1 MSIRR
6 YLLSFPIFIFIFIV
20 QEAFI
25 TQLRIPFAGFSL
37 LLIVSLI
44 WAALSTPE
52 IGALTG
58 FGAGLLMDLSQTTP
72 GPMGQWTLVMI
83 LAGFS
88 VAFLGYGDDNI
99 RANPINI
106 VLITTIGVVA
116 SQSVFLLF
124 GLMLGQEVGS
134 TSHLLFILAGSAFWT
149 AIVSPFLL
157 KAISFMH
164 ANIFGTRSLI

>member
-6 YLLSFPIFIFIFIV
+6 YLLSFPIFIFLFII

-25 TQLRIPFAGFSL
+25 TQLRIPFAGFSV
-37 LLIVSLI
+37 LLIATLI

-83 LAGFS
+83 LAGFA

-106 VLITTIGVVA
+106 VLITTIGVVV
-116 SQSVFLLF
+116 SQVVFLLF
-124 GLMLGQEVGS
+124 GLMLGQQVGS
-134 TSHLLFILAGSAFWT
+134 ASHILFILAGSAFWT
-149 AIVSPFLL
+149 AIISPFLL
-157 KAISFMH
+157 KAISFVH
-164 ANIFGTRSLI
+164 ANVFGTRSLL

>member
-6 YLLSFPIFIFIFIV
+6 YLLSFPIFIFIV

-37 LLIVSLI
+37 LLIVALI

-134 TSHLLFILAGSAFWT
+134 TTHLLFILAGSAFWT

-157 KAISFMH
+157 KVISFMH
-164 ANIFGTRSLI
+164 ANVFGTRSLI

>member
-6 YLLSFPIFIFIFIV
+6 YLLSFPIFIFIFIL
-20 QEAFI
+20 QEAFV

-37 LLIVSLI
+37 LLIVALI

-72 GPMGQWTLVMI
+72 GPMGQWTLVLI

-116 SQSVFLLF
+116 SQIVFLIF
-124 GLMLGQEVGS
+124 GFMLGQEIGS
-134 TSHLLFILAGSAFWT
+134 LGHLLFILAGSAFWT
-149 AIVSPFLL
+149 AIVCPFLL
-157 KAISFMH
+157 KAVSFIH
-164 ANIFGTRSLI
+164 ANVFGTRSLI

>member
-6 YLLSFPIFIFIFIV
+6 YLLSFPIFIFIFII
-20 QEAFI
+20 QEAFV

-72 GPMGQWTLVMI
+72 GPMGQWTLVLI

-116 SQSVFLLF
+116 SQIVFLIF
-124 GLMLGQEVGS
+124 GFMLGQEIGS
-134 TSHLLFILAGSAFWT
+134 LGHLLFILAGSAFWT

-157 KAISFMH
+157 KAVSFIH
-164 ANIFGTRSLI
+164 ANVFGTRTLI

>member
-20 QEAFI
+20 QEALI

-37 LLIVSLI
+37 LLIVALI

-116 SQSVFLLF
+116 SQSAFLLF

-134 TSHLLFILAGSAFWT
+134 ASHLLFILAGSAFWT

-157 KAISFMH
+157 KAISFIH
-164 ANIFGTRSLI
+164 ANVFGTRSLI

>member
-20 QEAFI
+20 QEALI

-37 LLIVSLI
+37 LLIVALI

-106 VLITTIGVVA
+106 VFITTIGVVA

-134 TSHLLFILAGSAFWT
+134 ASHLLFILAGSAFWT

-157 KAISFMH
+157 KAISFIH
-164 ANIFGTRSLI
+164 ANVFGTRTLI

>member
-37 LLIVSLI
+37 LLIVALI

-99 RANPINI
+99 RSNPINI

-116 SQSVFLLF
+116 SQLVFLIF

-134 TSHLLFILAGSAFWT
+134 ASHLLFILAGSAFWT

-164 ANIFGTRSLI
+164 ANVFGARSLL